1 MSGECIIGSTQFLG
15 FDDHGFDAVG
25 SQDSHDPKYVITVV
39 DAHPHITG
47 DSYRTWEEACKDA
60 ERSYF
65 ALLEEGVR
73 PQLARDVL
81 PNSLKTEIVMTTNPR
96 EWRHVFK
103 LRCAE
108 AAHPQM
114 REVMIPCRNEF
125 AARWP
130 ALFADLMESAR

>member
-1 MSGECIIGSTQFLG
+1 MMLPANTAITATFML
-15 FDDHGFDAVG
+15 VG
-25 SQDSHDPKYVITVV
+25 MTNN
-39 DAHPHITG
+39 
-47 DSYRTWEEACKDA
+47 DA

-130 ALFADLMESAR
+130 ALFADLTESAR